1 MAKLTSPIGRIVQG
15 NPLTEN
21 IQYDDRTKQPKIN
34 SKGDVVKS
42 WYLNV
47 AFEKANP
54 ETGPMIQALYQ
65 QAAAD
70 FPALFPYGYQAQARQ
85 DTQPPIHA
93 GGCIRSDFA
102 FKIVDGDG
110 YDANGK
116 PHSNK
121 EGFAGCYILKIST
134 YAGQI
139 RVVNG
144 LKANAPI
151 TDVGVGPDH
160 IKTGDYV
167 RVGLDF
173 KGNGWAGD
181 ATSKPGIYLNP
192 DVVQLVG
199 FGTLI
204 QGGPDA
210 DQVFATQSA
219 YVPQGMS
226 TTPVAAAMPT
236 PMQAPGQLGNLPPQI
251 PAQQPPQL
259 PQLQQQAPVPQPL
272 PQVQQQPQ
280 ALPVLPNT
288 QLVQNVV
295 AQQPQYVVTPAAAAG
310 GHTLESLR
318 AAGYQD
324 DVLLANGFIQKV

>member
-15 NPLTEN
+15 NPLVEN
-21 IQYDDRTKQPKIN
+21 IQYDDNNQPKIN
-34 SKGDVVKS
+34 KEGHVVKN

-54 ETGPMIQALYQ
+54 ETISMIQAMYQ
-65 QAAAD
+65 QAATD
-70 FPALFPYGYQAQARQ
+70 FPALFPFGYQPQARQ

-102 FKIVDGDG
+102 YKIIDGDG

-121 EGFAGCYILKIST
+121 EGFKGCFVVRVST

-144 LKANAPI
+144 LRANSPI
-151 TDVGVGPDH
+151 SEVGVGPDH

-173 KGNGWAGD
+173 KGNGWAG
-181 ATSKPGIYLNP
+181 ASTSKPGIYVNP

-210 DQVFATQSA
+210 DQVFATQTA
-219 YVPQGMS
+219 YVPAGMS
-226 TTPVAAAMPT
+226 TTPIAASMPQ
-236 PMQAPGQLGNLPPQI
+236 PMNAPGQLGALPQQI
-251 PAQQPPQL
+251 PAPQPQI
-259 PQLQQQAPVPQPL
+259 QQQAPAPQPL

-280 ALPVLPNT
+280 ALPTLPVLPNT

-295 AQQPQYVVTPAAAAG
+295 AQQPQYVVTPAAAQG